1 MKKIVV
7 ILIAAVCVLY
17 GVSYAYAYKNAP
29 KPRVEYYGE
38 GETVEYNG
46 VEYVLKGA
54 IYTEDELLREFGLNK
69 DELGKTGMPYKYKY
83 IVVDLKMKRVKEQKD
98 DKAAQGMGCIVSR
111 YWQTGMEPG
120 IQQLI
125 QKENY
130 KSAEELKIGDE
141 TSGYQVFSINDAN
154 HCSRIWDEADD
165 ATVYYELQDYEG
177 SEYLRWIRIL
187 N

>member
-1 MKKIVV
+1 MKKIVFV
-7 ILIAAVCVLY
+7 LMAAVCILY
-17 GVSYAYAYKNAP
+17 GAAYAYAYKNEP
-29 KPRVEYYGE
+29 KPRVEYYSQ

-46 VEYVLKGA
+46 VEYVVKGA
-54 IYTEDELLREFGLNK
+54 IYTEDELVSKFGLNK
-69 DELGKTGMPYKYKY
+69 DKLDKEGMVYKYKY
-83 IVVDLKMKRVKEQKD
+83 IIADVKMKRVKQQD
-98 DKAAQGMGCIVSR
+98 DKKMQGMGTIVSR
-111 YWQTGMEPG
+111 YWQIGMEPD

-130 KSAEELKIGDE
+130 KTAEELEVGEE

-154 HCSRIWDEADD
+154 HCKRIWDLADK